1 MIYHKY
7 GSSVTALLVM
17 GFAFALLASCAL
29 WFIPPFTVG
38 ERIDLD
44 AMLPFIGDNDGV
56 SQTTIMP
63 GESGSSPQHGVAGL
77 VLISVAA
84 VAGLPLLVGS
94 SLRRPVLYACA
105 AAVTLFA
112 VGTILRNGLFFLPS
126 AGLLCLAAV
135 KCRNADRSPRHRTLG
150 PIRKM

>member
-1 MIYHKY
+1 MIQWKYHD
-7 GSSVTALLVM
+7 SITAPLVL
-17 GFAFALLASCAL
+17 GFACAILASSAL
-29 WFIPPFTVG
+29 WFITPFTIG
-38 ERIDLD
+38 ERIDLE
-44 AMLPFIGDNDGV
+44 AMLPFVGDKDGV

-63 GESGSSPQHGVAGL
+63 GETGNSPQYGGAGL

-112 VGTILRNGLFFLPS
+112 VGTILRNGLWFLPT

-135 KCRNADRSPRHRTLG
+135 KYRHADRSPRHRTLG
-150 PIRKM
+150 PIRKI